1 VQSLSQPRLLAGV
14 PGESRGVLLVH
25 GFSGSPFELYLL
37 AERLHREGFHV
48 SLPLLT
54 GHHSSLHALADSTW
68 HDWLSSAEEALLG
81 LHQAVCAHTDKAP
94 QLAIVGFS
102 MGGLLSIDLARRYPA
117 CVEEA
122 RKRPSVA
129 ALSILA
135 TPLWLPSWQ
144 QRAIVRLSQ
153 LAGLRRL
160 AVPKLA
166 GRDVRAKDLPKEP
179 LRPWGMPVRA
189 LASLVELMQ
198 TVRPLLPEVK
208 QPTFLSYGLRDHTVP
223 PACLD
228 AFVAELGTPKDQ
240 LSQLV
245 LPESFHILPLDV
257 EREQLFLAVSAHLQR
272 HLPKR

>member
-1 VQSLSQPRLLAGV
+1 MESLSQPRVLAGTS
-14 PGESRGVLLVH
+14 GESRGVLLVH

-37 AERLHREGFHV
+37 AERLHRQGLHV
-48 SLPLLT
+48 SLPLLA
-54 GHHSSLHALADSTW
+54 GHHRSLRELADSSW
-68 HDWLSSAEEALLG
+68 RDWLGSAEAALHA
-81 LHQAVCAHTDKAP
+81 LHQAVCAQTDKPP

-117 CVEEA
+117 SVEQA
-122 RKRPSVA
+122 KTRPSVA

-144 QRAIVRLSQ
+144 QRAIVRMSQ
-153 LAGLRRL
+153 LAGLRQL

-166 GRDVRAKDLPKEP
+166 GRDVRANDLPKEP

-223 PACLD
+223 PSCLD
-228 AFVAELGTPKDQ
+228 AFVAELGTPKEQ
-240 LSQLV
+240 ITQLV

-257 EREQLFLAVSAHLQR
+257 EREQLFAALGEHLRR
-272 HLPKR
+272 HLPNP